1 MLWLLRPAGRIG
13 PCRRSNPGLLRQVQS
28 GRGNGGAIYCNA
40 GDLRLE
46 GCLLYGNRALM
57 ASTTLAFAVTA
68 GAIAVGANA
77 RVALHGS
84 RLWSNE
90 AGGVGLYESFGVS
103 TA

>member
-1 MLWLLRPAGRIG
+1 
-13 PCRRSNPGLLRQVQS
+13 
-28 GRGNGGAIYCNA
+28 
-40 GDLRLE
+40 
-46 GCLLYGNRALM
+46 M
-57 ASTTLAFAVTA
+57 ASTTLAFDVTA

-77 RVALHGS
+77 RVSLHGS